1 MRFARDSS
9 LLLQGSF
16 CSTHKA
22 YNIIICLLLYA
33 YMQCYYM
40 HMVLPYM
47 TKPFIGIKV
56 CEIHDFQN
64 YKN

>member
-1 MRFARDSS
+1 MRFARDSP

-16 CSTHKA
+16 CSTHRH
-22 YNIIICLLLYA
+22 IILLYA
-33 YMQCYYM
+33 YYYM
-40 HMVLPYM
+40 PICLYIMLLYAYGSTLHDK
-47 TKPFIGIKV
+47 TFKA